1 MDRIKGE
8 IDNLIRTIRN
18 PDNSIRTVR
27 NPDKS
32 KA

>member
-8 IDNLIRTIRN
+8 IDNLIRTVRN